1 MKSKIFLQLI
11 ILITGIIF
19 SFPAQSAAPSMEKAQ
34 QWAQEKGQLLLSSFK
49 IPDYQERYQKLDEL
63 FLEYVDMDYVS
74 RFVIGKYW
82 KDMSQDQKVRY
93 QKLFQRYALAIYKTF
108 PLDFAQTITYKVIG
122 AQREGN
128 FTIVTVK
135 VNVQLSQ
142 EKGLEDIL
150 LQFRLKQ
157 NGSKIQ
163 LVDIKFA
170 ESSLMLVYRSKF
182 YEMMAQDEGEV
193 EWFLE
198 DLEGKALSAE
208 KINESHLSTR

>member
-1 MKSKIFLQLI
+1 
-11 ILITGIIF
+11 
-19 SFPAQSAAPSMEKAQ
+19 
-34 QWAQEKGQLLLSSFK
+34 
-49 IPDYQERYQKLDEL
+49 
-63 FLEYVDMDYVS
+63 
-74 RFVIGKYW
+74 
-82 KDMSQDQKVRY
+82 MSQDQKVRY